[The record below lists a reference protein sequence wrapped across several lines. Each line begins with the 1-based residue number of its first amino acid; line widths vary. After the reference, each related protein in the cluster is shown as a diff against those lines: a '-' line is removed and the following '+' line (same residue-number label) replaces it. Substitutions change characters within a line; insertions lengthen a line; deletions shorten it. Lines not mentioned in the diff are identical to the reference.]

1 MLYYHEY
8 LIFIIDKIIFL
19 PIFVF
24 LTINNI
30 IMKKIYFLLLSVLM
44 TSVSFAQVIIT
55 EIADPNNNADAR
67 YIELHNLGTT
77 AVDFTEGNGW
87 QIDKYTNASDAVSVS
102 LDLTG
107 SISPGGFYIIA
118 YDNTSGT
125 FASVY
130 GMTANQLD
138 AVSNGVAGSNGDD
151 DLVLIDGTDTI
162 VDFWGVYDSMT
173 GTNTDNT
180 GTCSEYED
188 GRAERLTSVTMG
200 ATTFN
205 EAEWNVWA
213 DSDVTGCTSHVNA
226 PRTAPGDFD
235 PGAWGTPTCSF
246 SFTNPSA
253 TCDAITAG
261 VDTYTATIDFTGGG
275 NPAFTVVADAGSVD
289 LSGGDPATDATGTI
303 TITGLTEGVD
313 VIITANDTNLC
324 NVMSTIT
331 AATCVPSNTLPI
343 TDDFTYADGS
353 LIPNGLWLTNGGTP
367 GDFLVASGQAVVE
380 HGAPSEDVIIP
391 FTPVSGK
398 IYYGLDFSVVD
409 PGAPITG
416 SDFEYF
422 AHFKDSGFGF
432 KARLDIVEATS
443 GGDYTVG
450 ISTGTS
456 TAEATWTADLSFGT
470 TYRAIV
476 MYDQDANLAQLWIDA
491 TAIGDTSILGG
502 DDADPGSSMEAFSLR
517 QSDSSTNE
525 TVLVDN
531 LVISQNFAET
541 TLSTQNFNKNTFAVY
556 PNPATNGFVNISST
570 SNEAI
575 TVTVFDILGKQV
587 INQTVNNNVLN
598 VATLTS
604 GVYILKI
611 SQNKNTITKKLV
623 IR

>member
-1 MLYYHEY
+1 
-8 LIFIIDKIIFL
+8 
-19 PIFVF
+19 
-24 LTINNI
+24 
-30 IMKKIYFLLLSVLM
+30 MKKIYFLLLTVLM

-55 EIADPNNNADAR
+55 EIADPNNNSEAR
-67 YIELHNLGTT
+67 YIELHNLGTS

-87 QIDKYTNASDAVSVS
+87 QIDKYTNANDAVSTS

-107 SISPGGFYIIA
+107 SIPAGGFYIIA

-138 AVSNGVAGSNGDD
+138 AVNNGVAGSNGDD
-151 DLVLIDGTDTI
+151 DLVLVDGTDTI

-173 GTNTDNT
+173 GINTDNT

-246 SFTNPSA
+246 SFTNSSA
-253 TCDAITAG
+253 VCDAITDG
-261 VDTYTATIDFTGGG
+261 TDTYTATIDFFGGG
-275 NPAFTVVADAGSVD
+275 NASFTVVANAGSID
-289 LSGGDPATDATGTI
+289 LSAGDPAIDETGTI
-303 TITGLTEGVD
+303 TITGLPEGVD
-313 VIITANDTNLC
+313 VTITANDTNLC
-324 NVMSTIT
+324 DVMSTIT
-331 AATCVPSNTLPI
+331 AATCVPSNVLPI
-343 TDDFTYADGS
+343 SDDFTYTDGS
-353 LIPNGLWLTNGGTP
+353 LVPNGLWLNSGGTA
-367 GDFLVASGQAVVE
+367 GDFLVSSGQAVVE
-380 HGAPSEDVIIP
+380 HGTPSEDVIIP

-409 PGAPITG
+409 PGAPIIG
-416 SDFEYF
+416 SDSEYF

-432 KARLDIVEATS
+432 KARLDIVEASS

-456 TAEATWTADLSFGT
+456 TAEATWSADLSFGT

-476 MYDQDANLAQLWIDA
+476 MYDQDANIAQLWIDA

-502 DDADPGSSMEAFSLR
+502 DDADPGSSMEGFSLR

-575 TVTVFDILGKQV
+575 SVAVFDILGKQV
-587 INQTVNNNVLN
+587 INKTVNNNILN
-598 VATLTS
+598 VAALTS
-604 GVYILKI
+604 GVYILKL
-611 SQNKNTITKKLV
+611 SQNGSVSTKKLV
-623 IR
+623 IK

>member
-1 MLYYHEY
+1 
-8 LIFIIDKIIFL
+8 
-19 PIFVF
+19 
-24 LTINNI
+24 
-30 IMKKIYFLLLSVLM
+30 MKKIYFLLLTVLM
-44 TSVSFAQVIIT
+44 TSASFAQVIIT
-55 EIADPNNNADAR
+55 EIADPDNNSDAR
-67 YIELHNLGTT
+67 YIELHNLGAST
-77 AVDFTEGNGW
+77 VDFTEGNGW
-87 QIDKYTNASDAVSVS
+87 QIDKYTNASGAVSVS

-107 SISPGGFYIIA
+107 SIPAGGFYIIA
-118 YDNTSGT
+118 YDNAAGT
-125 FASVY
+125 FATVY
-130 GMTANQLD
+130 GMTAHQLD
-138 AVSNGVAGSNGDD
+138 SVNNGVAGSNGDD

-162 VDFWGVYDSMT
+162 VDFWGVYDTMT
-173 GTNTDNT
+173 ATNTDNS

-188 GRAERLTSVTMG
+188 GRAERLTTVTMG
-200 ATTFN
+200 STTFN

-235 PGAWGTPTCSF
+235 PGAWGTPTCGF
-246 SFTNPSA
+246 SFTNSSA
-253 TCDAITAG
+253 ICDAITNGA
-261 VDTYTATIDFTGGG
+261 DTYTATIDFSGGG
-275 NPAFTVVADAGSVD
+275 NSSFTVVADAGSID
-289 LSGGDPATDATGTI
+289 LSAGDPAIDETGTI

-313 VIITANDTNLC
+313 VTITANDTSLC

-331 AATCVPSNTLPI
+331 AATCVPSNVLPI
-343 TDDFTYADGS
+343 SDDFTYADGS
-353 LIPNGLWLTNGGTP
+353 LVPNGFWLNNGGTA
-367 GDFLVASGQAVVE
+367 GDFLVSSGQAVVE

-398 IYYGLDFSVVD
+398 IYYGLDFTVED

-443 GGDYTVG
+443 GGDFTVG

-456 TAEATWTADLSFGT
+456 TAEATWAADLSFGT

-476 MYDQDANLAQLWIDA
+476 MYDQDANIAQLWIDA
-491 TAIGDTSILGG
+491 TAMGDTSIVGG
-502 DDADPGSSMEAFSLR
+502 DDADPGSVMEAFQLR

-531 LVISQNFAET
+531 LVISQNFADT
-541 TLSTQNFNKNTFAVY
+541 TLSTKDYNNNTFAVY
-556 PNPATNGFVNISST
+556 PNPVTNGFVNISST
-570 SNEAI
+570 SNEVI
-575 TVTVFDILGKQV
+575 SVSVFDILGKQV

-604 GVYILKI
+604 GIYILKL
-611 SQNKNTITKKLV
+611 SQNGNVTTKKLV
-623 IR
+623 IK

>member
-1 MLYYHEY
+1 
-8 LIFIIDKIIFL
+8 
-19 PIFVF
+19 
-24 LTINNI
+24 
-30 IMKKIYFLLLSVLM
+30 MKKIYFLLLTVLM

-67 YIELHNLGTT
+67 YIELHNLGTS

-107 SISPGGFYIIA
+107 SISAGGFYIIA

-130 GMTANQLD
+130 GMAANQLD
-138 AVSNGVAGSNGDD
+138 AVNNGVAGSNGDD
-151 DLVLIDGTDTI
+151 DLVLVDGTDTI
-162 VDFWGVYDSMT
+162 VDFWGVYDTMT
-173 GTNTDNT
+173 GVNTDNS

-200 ATTFN
+200 ATTYN

-213 DSDVTGCTSHVNA
+213 DSNVTGCTSHVNA

-235 PGAWGTPTCSF
+235 PGAWGTPTCGF
-246 SFTNPSA
+246 SFTNSSA
-253 TCDAITAG
+253 VCDAITIG
-261 VDTYTATIDFTGGG
+261 TDTYTATIDFIGGG
-275 NPAFTVVADAGSVD
+275 NASFTVTADAGSID
-289 LSGGDPATDATGTI
+289 LSAGDPAVDETGTI
-303 TITGLTEGVD
+303 TITGISEGVD
-313 VIITANDTNLC
+313 VTITANDTNLC
-324 NVMSTIT
+324 NVMNTIT
-331 AATCVPSNTLPI
+331 AATCVPSNVLPI
-343 TDDFTYADGS
+343 SDDFTYADGS
-353 LIPNGLWLTNGGTP
+353 LVPNGFWLNSGGTA
-367 GDFLVASGQAVVE
+367 GDFLVSAGQAVVE

-398 IYYGLDFSVVD
+398 IYFGLDFSVVD
-409 PGAPITG
+409 PGAPISGTD
-416 SDFEYF
+416 SEYF
-422 AHFKDSGFGF
+422 AHFKDSAFGF

-456 TAEATWTADLSFGT
+456 TAEATWSADLSFGT

-476 MYDQDANLAQLWIDA
+476 MYDQDANIAQLWIDA

-525 TVLVDN
+525 TILVDN

-541 TLSTQNFNKNTFAVY
+541 TLSAQSFSKNTFAVY

-575 TVTVFDILGKQV
+575 AVTVFDILGKQV

-604 GVYILKI
+604 GVYILKL
-611 SQNKNTITKKLV
+611 SQNENVTTKKLV
-623 IR
+623 IK